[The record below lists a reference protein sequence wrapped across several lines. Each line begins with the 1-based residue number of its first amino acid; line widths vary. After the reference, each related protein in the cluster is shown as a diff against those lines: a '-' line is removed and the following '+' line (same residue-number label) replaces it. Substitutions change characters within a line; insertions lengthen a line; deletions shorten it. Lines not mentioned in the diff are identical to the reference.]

1 MKQVW
6 YTATSLSRLVYGLLL
21 SLMVISGSVR
31 AAESSAVVGETLN
44 NLGVPPLHDQIL
56 EQHRGGFALPDGVLI
71 ALGIADL
78 IMIDGA
84 LVAEQS
90 WNIDPASLQQLAQGD
105 LAITVSRYFVEGISG
120 GQRLSQE
127 GFEVSSYLNLDSLA
141 MLNLIQN
148 NLDNRVIETFRTINI
163 DVSKLGNIS
172 GLMGVDSSLL
182 WQSSNDLIPH

>member
-6 YTATSLSRLVYGLLL
+6 YSATSLSRFVYGLLL
-21 SLMVISGSVR
+21 SLMVMSGSVR
-31 AAESSAVVGETLN
+31 AAESSVAVGETLN
-44 NLGVPPLHDQIL
+44 DLGVPLHDQIL

-120 GQRLSQE
+120 GQRLRQE

-141 MLNLIQN
+141 MMNLIQN

-172 GLMGVDSSLL
+172 GLMGVDSSHL